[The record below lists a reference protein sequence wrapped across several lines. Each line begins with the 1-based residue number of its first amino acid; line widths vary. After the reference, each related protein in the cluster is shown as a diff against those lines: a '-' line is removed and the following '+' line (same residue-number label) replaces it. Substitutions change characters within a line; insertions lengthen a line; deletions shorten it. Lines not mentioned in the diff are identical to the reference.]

1 MSDINVEAL
10 IEENEERIQ
19 RMDKVE
25 EKAKDEIVKYFDRIH
40 DKLFAYQLFFLA
52 GYISLV
58 AIPSID
64 VSPWLLIIPIFC
76 VARLIHLD
84 WRMMEHN
91 RILSDVKNQSKRQLD
106 QLNEKQMWTNMQSL
120 EIILESLVTTVIF
133 ILVLLIL
140 VMR

>member
-1 MSDINVEAL
+1 MSDINVESL
-10 IEENEERIQ
+10 IKESNEIMQ

-84 WRMMEHN
+84 WRMMENN
-91 RILSDVKNQSKRQLD
+91 RILSDIKNQSKRQLD
-106 QLNEKQMWTNMQSL
+106 KLNEKQMWTNMQSL
-120 EIILESLVTTVIF
+120 EVILESLLTTVIF
-133 ILVLLIL
+133 IFVLLK
-140 VMR
+140 

>member
-1 MSDINVEAL
+1 MSDINVESL
-10 IEENEERIQ
+10 IKESDEIMQ

-58 AIPSID
+58 ASPSID

-120 EIILESLVTTVIF
+120 EVILESLVTTAIF
-133 ILVLLIL
+133 IFVLLK
-140 VMR
+140 

>member
-10 IEENEERIQ
+10 LKESEEIMK

-58 AIPSID
+58 AIPSISL
-64 VSPWLLIIPIFC
+64 SPWYLMIPVFSIL
-76 VARLIHLD
+76 RLVHLD

-91 RILSDVKNQSKRQLD
+91 RVLSNVKNQNKHQLAHLNDRQI
-106 QLNEKQMWTNMQSL
+106 WTNLQSF
-120 EIILESLVTTVIF
+120 EVILEALLTTAVF
-133 ILVLLIL
+133 ILLMLK
-140 VMR
+140 

>member
-1 MSDINVEAL
+1 MTNDT
-10 IEENEERIQ
+10 IEELIKESDEFMK

-106 QLNEKQMWTNMQSL
+106 QLNEKQIWTNMQSL
-120 EIILESLVTTVIF
+120 EVILESLVTTVIF
-133 ILVLLIL
+133 IFVLLK
-140 VMR
+140 

>member
-1 MSDINVEAL
+1 MSDINVESL
-10 IEENEERIQ
+10 IKESDEIMQ

-120 EIILESLVTTVIF
+120 EVILESLVTTAIF
-133 ILVLLIL
+133 IFVLLK
-140 VMR
+140 

>member
-1 MSDINVEAL
+1 MSDINVESL
-10 IEENEERIQ
+10 IKESDEIMQ

-84 WRMMEHN
+84 WRMMENN
-91 RILSDVKNQSKRQLD
+91 RILSDIKNQSKRQLD
-106 QLNEKQMWTNMQSL
+106 KLNEKQMWTNMQSL
-120 EIILESLVTTVIF
+120 EVILESLLTTVIF
-133 ILVLLIL
+133 IFVLLK
-140 VMR
+140 

>member
-91 RILSDVKNQSKRQLD
+91 RVLSDVKNQSKRQLG
-106 QLNEKQMWTNMQSL
+106 QLNEKQKWTNMQSL
-120 EIILESLVTTVIF
+120 AVILESLVSTAIF
-133 ILVLLIL
+133 IFVLLK
-140 VMR
+140 

>member
-1 MSDINVEAL
+1 MTNDT
-10 IEENEERIQ
+10 IEELIKESDEFMK

-84 WRMMEHN
+84 WRMMENN
-91 RILSDVKNQSKRQLD
+91 RILSDINNQSKRQLD
-106 QLNEKQMWTNMQSL
+106 KLNEKQMWTNMQSL
-120 EIILESLVTTVIF
+120 EVILESLVTTVIF
-133 ILVLLIL
+133 IFVLLK
-140 VMR
+140 

>member
-1 MSDINVEAL
+1 MTNDT
-10 IEENEERIQ
+10 IEELIKESDEIML

-84 WRMMEHN
+84 WRMMENN
-91 RILSDVKNQSKRQLD
+91 RILSDIKNQSKRQLD
-106 QLNEKQMWTNMQSL
+106 KLNEKQMWTNMQSL
-120 EIILESLVTTVIF
+120 EVILESLLTTVIF
-133 ILVLLIL
+133 IFVLLK
-140 VMR
+140 

>member
-1 MSDINVEAL
+1 MSDINVESL
-10 IEENEERIQ
+10 IKESNEIMQ

-120 EIILESLVTTVIF
+120 EVILESLVTTAIF
-133 ILVLLIL
+133 IFVLLK
-140 VMR
+140 

>member
-1 MSDINVEAL
+1 MTNDT
-10 IEENEERIQ
+10 IEELIKESDEFMQ
-19 RMDKVE
+19 KMDKVE

-84 WRMMEHN
+84 WRMMENN
-91 RILSDVKNQSKRQLD
+91 RILSDIKNQSKRQLD
-106 QLNEKQMWTNMQSL
+106 KLNEKQMWTNMQSL
-120 EIILESLVTTVIF
+120 EVILESLVTTVIF
-133 ILVLLIL
+133 IFVLLK
-140 VMR
+140 

>member
-1 MSDINVEAL
+1 MTNDTMEELIKESDEFMK
-10 IEENEERIQ
+10 

-25 EKAKDEIVKYFDRIH
+25 EKANDEIVKYFDRIH

-64 VSPWLLIIPIFC
+64 VSPWLLIIPISC

-84 WRMMEHN
+84 WRMMERS
-91 RILSDVKNQSKRQLD
+91 RILSDVKNQSKRQMD
-106 QLNEKQMWTNMQSL
+106 QLDEKLMRINRQSL
-120 EIILESLVTTVIF
+120 EIILESLVTTIIF
-133 ILVLLIL
+133 IFVLLK
-140 VMR
+140 

>member
-1 MSDINVEAL
+1 MSDINVESL
-10 IEENEERIQ
+10 IKESDEIMQ

-84 WRMMEHN
+84 WRMMENN
-91 RILSDVKNQSKRQLD
+91 RILSDIKNQSKRQLD
-106 QLNEKQMWTNMQSL
+106 KLNEKQMWTNMQSL
-120 EIILESLVTTVIF
+120 EVILESLVTTAIF
-133 ILVLLIL
+133 IFVLLK
-140 VMR
+140 

>member
-1 MSDINVEAL
+1 MSDINVESL
-10 IEENEERIQ
+10 IKESDEIMQ

-64 VSPWLLIIPIFC
+64 VSPWLLIIPISC

-120 EIILESLVTTVIF
+120 EVILESLVTTVIF
-133 ILVLLIL
+133 IFVLLK
-140 VMR
+140 

>member
-1 MSDINVEAL
+1 MTNDT
-10 IEENEERIQ
+10 IEELIKESDEFMK

-91 RILSDVKNQSKRQLD
+91 RFLSDVKNQSKRQLD

-120 EIILESLVTTVIF
+120 EVILESLVTSAIF
-133 ILVLLIL
+133 IFVLLK
-140 VMR
+140 

>member
-1 MSDINVEAL
+1 MSDINVETL
-10 IEENEERIQ
+10 IKESDEIMQ

-91 RILSDVKNQSKRQLD
+91 RVLSDVKNQSKRQLG

-120 EIILESLVTTVIF
+120 EVILESLVTTALFIF
-133 ILVLLIL
+133 VLLK
-140 VMR
+140 